1 MTFPVGELYLCGY
14 LYSISIFSLQTLI
27 EIFQNI
33 GDTNIADFIAGLL
46 TIIVCMAVKELNDRF
61 KHRIPVPIP
70 IEVIVVSRI
79 RG

>member
-1 MTFPVGELYLCGY
+1 MSYTPM
-14 LYSISIFSLQTLI
+14 FSLQTLI

-46 TIIVCMAVKELNDRF
+46 TIIICMAVKELNDRF
-61 KHRIPVPIP
+61 KHKIPVPIP

-79 RG
+79 YDHKIQH

>member
-1 MTFPVGELYLCGY
+1 MRA
-14 LYSISIFSLQTLI
+14 SIWRKTYAPIFSSQTLI

-61 KHRIPVPIP
+61 KHKIPVPIP
-70 IEVIVVSRI
+70 IEVIVVSRVH
-79 RG
+79 G